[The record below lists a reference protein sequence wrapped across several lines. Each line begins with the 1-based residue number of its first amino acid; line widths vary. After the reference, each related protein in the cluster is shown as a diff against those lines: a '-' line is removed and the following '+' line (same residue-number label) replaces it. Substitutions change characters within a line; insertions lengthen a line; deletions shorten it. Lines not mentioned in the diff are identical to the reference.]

1 MMRYIEGNPLRAG
14 LVDPEA
20 VAETWRWSSLW
31 RWAHRRRKLQDV
43 PLPADWPVE
52 RPRGWT
58 KRVNR
63 PQTEAEEEA
72 MERSIARSRP
82 LGEPEWVKR
91 IAGRLGLQSTL
102 RPRGRP
108 KKERK

>member
-1 MMRYIEGNPLRAG
+1 
-14 LVDPEA
+14 
-20 VAETWRWSSLW
+20 
-31 RWAHRRRKLQDV
+31 V
-43 PLPADWPVE
+43 PPAAWPVE
-52 RPRGWT
+52 HPRGWT

-63 PQTEAEEEA
+63 PQTEAEEQA

-82 LGEPEWVKR
+82 LGESEWVKR

-108 KKERK
+108 KREPE